1 MLYWYKSS
9 NTDVPLT
16 AGEMPQGFVR
26 VMLNDDGE
34 EEEEFVLDLEAA
46 ADGSAAARQT
56 GVVCFTV
63 NEVSWRLL
71 KIRKPHAS

>member
-1 MLYWYKSS
+1 M
-9 NTDVPLT
+9 
-16 AGEMPQGFVR
+16 R
-26 VMLNDDGE
+26 VMRNGDGE

-56 GVVCFTV
+56 GVVCFTK

>member
-1 MLYWYKSS
+1 LLYWYKSS
-9 NTDVPLT
+9 NTDVPL
-16 AGEMPQGFVR
+16 AAAEMPQGFVR

>member
-1 MLYWYKSS
+1 MLYWYKST
-9 NTDVPLT
+9 NTDVLLAPS
-16 AGEMPQGFVR
+16 EMPRGFVR
-26 VMLNDDGE
+26 VMRNDDGE

-71 KIRKPHAS
+71 KIRKLHAS

>member
-1 MLYWYKSS
+1 MLLAS
-9 NTDVPLT
+9 
-16 AGEMPQGFVR
+16 AEMPRGFVR
-26 VMLNDDGE
+26 VMRNDDG

-46 ADGSAAARQT
+46 ADGSTAARQT
-56 GVVCFTV
+56 GAVCFTV

>member
-1 MLYWYKSS
+1 
-9 NTDVPLT
+9 
-16 AGEMPQGFVR
+16 MPQGFVR